1 MRFLHPELVFY
12 HYVRPM
18 GWILE
23 GRWRMHKDTMGH
35 HHHHGFFLWFSR
47 LPVGKKVIL
56 VVFLIWLAQALPKWS
71 VAIMADG
78 EMSANIVKFF
88 ITPQ

>member
-1 MRFLHPELVFY
+1 
-12 HYVRPM
+12 
-18 GWILE
+18 
-23 GRWRMHKDTMGH
+23 MHKESMGH
-35 HHHHGFFLWFSR
+35 HHHGFNYWFSH

-78 EMSANIVKFF
+78 EMSASIVKFF

>member
-1 MRFLHPELVFY
+1 
-12 HYVRPM
+12 
-18 GWILE
+18 
-23 GRWRMHKDTMGH
+23 MHKDTMGH

>member
-1 MRFLHPELVFY
+1 MQ
-12 HYVRPM
+12 
-18 GWILE
+18 
-23 GRWRMHKDTMGH
+23 KNTMGH
-35 HHHHGFFLWFSR
+35 HHGGFFLWFSR